1 MWLKIMH
8 LALCNRCKWSYHLW
22 DETGRTKI
30 LQKYWE
36 TKSLIRKLLMASTV
50 DPNLRYLARQNYVFS
65 WTRKWEYFNLPYN
78 TIPTSIE
85 KVDSRMRWL
94 ISLSHFT
101 FQYLLNLLSFFDT
114 LVFSTAYSEP
124 FKYIQP
130 FKCKSSYSA
139 ICSVLNTLVNDG
151 QISGLIWIV
160 LTTIRSKIKPK
171 STKLVCVKR
180 FNTQWKWIKLGP
192 L

>member
-1 MWLKIMH
+1 MWVQIMH
-8 LALCNRCKWSYHLW
+8 LALCNRCRWNYHLW

-65 WTRKWEYFNLPYN
+65 WTRKSGYFNLPYN

-94 ISLSHFT
+94 ISLSHFLS
-101 FQYLLNLLSFFDT
+101 FNDFLDLLSLFDT

-124 FKYIQP
+124 FKWIQLLREL
-130 FKCKSSYSA
+130 FRLKIWDQTLIIRGGKSLITLTSY
-139 ICSVLNTLVNDG
+139 VLANKNRG
-151 QISGLIWIV
+151 FWNS
-160 LTTIRSKIKPK
+160 
-171 STKLVCVKR
+171 
-180 FNTQWKWIKLGP
+180 
-192 L
+192 